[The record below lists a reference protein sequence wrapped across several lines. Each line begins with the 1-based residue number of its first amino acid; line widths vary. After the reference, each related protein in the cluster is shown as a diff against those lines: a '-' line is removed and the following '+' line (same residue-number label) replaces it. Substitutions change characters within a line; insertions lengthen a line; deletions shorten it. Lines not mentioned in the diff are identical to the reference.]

1 MSDDILK
8 IREFHVKDVVFGD
21 GYSFKDSVLTIPQ
34 SVNFDLPKEILS
46 INIRIIKKDNR
57 HLKVNSIMDII
68 PISTKVSGKIGT
80 GVSHTLTGVEV
91 MLTGASASGI
101 QIHDFGSSDGYLD
114 EKMVFGRNGTPDEDD
129 IIIGLDVI
137 TAEDYSLDR
146 AVITKIFEL
155 VDDFIQPIRKILKVT
170 NGRYADYVGEYR
182 NNISNGKPKVVVIK
196 QVSGQGAMYDN
207 ILFPN
212 EPCGIKGGVSIID
225 MNNFPTIVTP
235 NEYRDGI
242 IHALV

>member
-101 QIHDFGSSDGYLD
+101 
-114 EKMVFGRNGTPDEDD
+114 
-129 IIIGLDVI
+129 
-137 TAEDYSLDR
+137 
-146 AVITKIFEL
+146 
-155 VDDFIQPIRKILKVT
+155 
-170 NGRYADYVGEYR
+170 
-182 NNISNGKPKVVVIK
+182 
-196 QVSGQGAMYDN
+196 
-207 ILFPN
+207 
-212 EPCGIKGGVSIID
+212 
-225 MNNFPTIVTP
+225 
-235 NEYRDGI
+235 
-242 IHALV
+242 